1 MAERS
6 GLTGEQYRKF
16 LVEAVKAAGQMMINN
31 AEDAVGNIDL
41 MTDFSI
47 KFDFS
52 QENNGSINF
61 EFSKENCG
69 GVPEMTI
76 IRSHLP
82 SIDVIDGLLETRH
95 KLIHN
100 DSDKEDE
107 YYE

>member
-1 MAERS
+1 MAEKS

-16 LVEAVKAAGQMMINN
+16 LIEAVKAAGQMMIDN
-31 AEDAVGNIDL
+31 AEDVVGHIDL
-41 MTDFSI
+41 MTDFCI
-47 KFDFS
+47 K
-52 QENNGSINF
+52 F
-61 EFSKENCG
+61 EFSQENCG

-82 SIDVIDGLLETRH
+82 STEVIDGLLDTRY

-100 DSDKEDE
+100 NSDEEDE

>member
-1 MAERS
+1 MVEKL

-16 LVEAVKAAGQMMINN
+16 LVEAVKAAGQMMIDN

-52 QENNGSINF
+52 QENNRSIP
-61 EFSKENCG
+61 
-69 GVPEMTI
+69 VMTI
-76 IRSHLP
+76 SRSHLP

-95 KLIHN
+95 KLAH
-100 DSDKEDE
+100 DKSNKEE
-107 YYE
+107 E

>member
-1 MAERS
+1 MSERS

-16 LVEAVKAAGQMMINN
+16 LVEAVKAAGQMMIDS

-52 QENNGSINF
+52 QENNGSIP
-61 EFSKENCG
+61 
-69 GVPEMTI
+69 VMTI
-76 IRSHLP
+76 TRSHLP

-100 DSDKEDE
+100 NSDEEDE

>member
-52 QENNGSINF
+52 QENNGSIP
-61 EFSKENCG
+61 
-69 GVPEMTI
+69 VMTI
-76 IRSHLP
+76 TRSHLP
-82 SIDVIDGLLETRH
+82 SIDVIDGLLETRY
-95 KLIHN
+95 KLARYKSN
-100 DSDKEDE
+100 KEE
-107 YYE
+107 E

>member
-1 MAERS
+1 MAKRS

-16 LVEAVKAAGQMMINN
+16 LVEAVKAAGQMMIDN

-52 QENNGSINF
+52 QENNRSIP
-61 EFSKENCG
+61 
-69 GVPEMTI
+69 VMTI
-76 IRSHLP
+76 TRSHLP

-95 KLIHN
+95 KLTH
-100 DSDKEDE
+100 DKLNKEE
-107 YYE
+107 E

>member
-16 LVEAVKAAGQMMINN
+16 LVEAVKAAGQMMIDN

-47 KFDFS
+47 
-52 QENNGSINF
+52 NF
-61 EFSKENCG
+61 EFSQEDRG
-69 GVPEMTI
+69 GIPKMTI

-82 SIDVIDGLLETRH
+82 SIEVIDELLDTRH
-95 KLIHN
+95 KLIYN
-100 DSDKEDE
+100 DSDKESE
-107 YYE
+107 